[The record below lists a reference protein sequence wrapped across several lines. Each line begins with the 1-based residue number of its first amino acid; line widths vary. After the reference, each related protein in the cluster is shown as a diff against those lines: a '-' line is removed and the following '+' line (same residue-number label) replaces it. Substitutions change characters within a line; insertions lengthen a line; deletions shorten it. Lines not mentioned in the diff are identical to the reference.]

1 MDQNSAFDL
10 EVKENCPNGVVV
22 YDLFHVLSNF
32 GRKVIDRVR
41 VDAANSLRHAPW
53 LRKVVKSSRYL
64 LYKRPENLSEKEH
77 TKLAELSKLNTLLL
91 KCYLMGD
98 ELRHLWSL
106 GTRGQAIALVMDWIH
121 RATHS
126 RIKPLVDFG
135 KNLRGYVQG
144 IIAAADFKI
153 NTSVLEGVNNKIKQ
167 IKRRAYG
174 FRDDLYF
181 FLKVKAAFHGLPR
194 LTFFFAFSFP
204 FPSRRLLSFPD
215 TA

>member
-1 MDQNSAFDL
+1 
-10 EVKENCPNGVVV
+10 
-22 YDLFHVLSNF
+22 
-32 GRKVIDRVR
+32 
-41 VDAANSLRHAPW
+41 
-53 LRKVVKSSRYL
+53 
-64 LYKRPENLSEKEH
+64 
-77 TKLAELSKLNTLLL
+77 
-91 KCYLMGD
+91 
-98 ELRHLWSL
+98 
-106 GTRGQAIALVMDWIH
+106 MDWIH

-181 FLKVKAAFHGLPR
+181 FLKVKEALQKP
-194 LTFFFAFSFP
+194 L
-204 FPSRRLLSFPD
+204 FPSRIEQNRSVRFFF
-215 TA
+215 TTSKNGVFFAIKIV

>member
-77 TKLAELSKLNTLLL
+77 TKLAELSKLNTPLL

-167 IKRRAYG
+167 IKEA
-174 FRDDLYF
+174 LQNPH
-181 FLKVKAAFHGLPR
+181 L
-194 LTFFFAFSFP
+194 
-204 FPSRRLLSFPD
+204 
-215 TA
+215 

>member
-1 MDQNSAFDL
+1 MSISNNALIFYHTYTIESKKKSVYFTDFSIKTSFSL
-10 EVKENCPNGVVV
+10 E
-22 YDLFHVLSNF
+22 Y
-32 GRKVIDRVR
+32 RDRFER
-41 VDAANSLRHAPW
+41 
-53 LRKVVKSSRYL
+53 L
-64 LYKRPENLSEKEH
+64 LGYKRPENLSEKEH
-77 TKLAELSKLNTLLL
+77 TKLAELSKLNTPLL

-181 FLKVKAAFHGLPR
+181 FLKVKAAFHRLPR
-194 LTFFFAFSFP
+194 
-204 FPSRRLLSFPD
+204 
-215 TA
+215 

>member
-1 MDQNSAFDL
+1 MSTI
-10 EVKENCPNGVVV
+10 P
-22 YDLFHVLSNF
+22 
-32 GRKVIDRVR
+32 
-41 VDAANSLRHAPW
+41 P
-53 LRKVVKSSRYL
+53 VVKNNSHHGISTIKSDY
-64 LYKRPENLSEKEH
+64 PVFE
-77 TKLAELSKLNTLLL
+77 ELPSKLNTPLL
-91 KCYLMGD
+91 KCYLTGD
-98 ELRHLWSL
+98 ELRHLWSF

-194 LTFFFAFSFP
+194 
-204 FPSRRLLSFPD
+204 
-215 TA
+215 

>member
-1 MDQNSAFDL
+1 
-10 EVKENCPNGVVV
+10 
-22 YDLFHVLSNF
+22 
-32 GRKVIDRVR
+32 
-41 VDAANSLRHAPW
+41 
-53 LRKVVKSSRYL
+53 
-64 LYKRPENLSEKEH
+64 
-77 TKLAELSKLNTLLL
+77 
-91 KCYLMGD
+91 
-98 ELRHLWSL
+98 
-106 GTRGQAIALVMDWIH
+106 MDWIH

-181 FLKVKAAFHGLPR
+181 FLRNLFKSTLNNRLHRNLACVIDKSSRGAKLERAFEELP
-194 LTFFFAFSFP
+194 
-204 FPSRRLLSFPD
+204 
-215 TA
+215 

>member
-1 MDQNSAFDL
+1 
-10 EVKENCPNGVVV
+10 
-22 YDLFHVLSNF
+22 
-32 GRKVIDRVR
+32 
-41 VDAANSLRHAPW
+41 
-53 LRKVVKSSRYL
+53 
-64 LYKRPENLSEKEH
+64 
-77 TKLAELSKLNTLLL
+77 
-91 KCYLMGD
+91 CYLMGD

-174 FRDDLYF
+174 KLFKSPL
-181 FLKVKAAFHGLPR
+181 
-194 LTFFFAFSFP
+194 
-204 FPSRRLLSFPD
+204 
-215 TA
+215 

>member
-1 MDQNSAFDL
+1 MQTIVQGTF
-10 EVKENCPNGVVV
+10 E
-22 YDLFHVLSNF
+22 
-32 GRKVIDRVR
+32 
-41 VDAANSLRHAPW
+41 
-53 LRKVVKSSRYL
+53 
-64 LYKRPENLSEKEH
+64 
-77 TKLAELSKLNTLLL
+77 ELPSKLNTPLL

-98 ELRHLWSL
+98 KLRHLWSL

-194 LTFFFAFSFP
+194 
-204 FPSRRLLSFPD
+204 
-215 TA
+215 

>member
-1 MDQNSAFDL
+1 MAIEGVGGLLTRIAF
-10 EVKENCPNGVVV
+10 G
-22 YDLFHVLSNF
+22 
-32 GRKVIDRVR
+32 VR
-41 VDAANSLRHAPW
+41 VHWMHPFGGLRLSHGHKISDAL
-53 LRKVVKSSRYL
+53 
-64 LYKRPENLSEKEH
+64 
-77 TKLAELSKLNTLLL
+77 
-91 KCYLMGD
+91 
-98 ELRHLWSL
+98 
-106 GTRGQAIALVMDWIH
+106 TRGQAIALVMDWIH

-174 FRDDLYF
+174 FRDDQYF

-194 LTFFFAFSFP
+194 
-204 FPSRRLLSFPD
+204 
-215 TA
+215 

>member
-1 MDQNSAFDL
+1 MGTIDAFQRLVWSPQFKQNCFPHRS
-10 EVKENCPNGVVV
+10 KMGV
-22 YDLFHVLSNF
+22 L
-32 GRKVIDRVR
+32 
-41 VDAANSLRHAPW
+41 
-53 LRKVVKSSRYL
+53 KSF
-64 LYKRPENLSEKEH
+64 
-77 TKLAELSKLNTLLL
+77 LNTPLL

-144 IIAAADFKI
+144 IIADADFKI
-153 NTSVLEGVNNKIKQ
+153 NSSVLEGVNNKIKQ

-194 LTFFFAFSFP
+194 
-204 FPSRRLLSFPD
+204 
-215 TA
+215 